1 MMQINQI
8 TPIEDSG
15 EIKGLKV
22 YFSGNIGGINLNGSI
37 PFESGEFEEFF
48 QGNEMKT
55 AVKQKVIEK
64 IMNGEAPTE

>member
-8 TPIEDSG
+8 TPMEDNG

-22 YFSGNIGGINLNGSI
+22 YFSGNIAGINLNGNI
-37 PFESGEFEEFF
+37 PFDNGEFEEFF
-48 QGNEMKT
+48 QGSEMKT

-64 IMNGEAPTE
+64 IMNGEAPAE